1 MAWLL
6 RGVRR
11 KKRMLVLGWDCA
23 APELVFDQFKD
34 VLPVMTKLRQ
44 QGTWGELESSI
55 PCITVPA
62 WSSMLS
68 SRDPGVLGIYGFRN
82 RADYSYRQMT
92 RADSSTVR
100 VRRVWD
106 YLSSAGL
113 ESVLVGVPQTYPVQP
128 VQGTVVS
135 DFMTPG
141 TGSAFTYPAVFK
153 QEVLRVT
160 PDFHFDTQNF
170 RTEDKSHLLQQIID
184 LTEVQFRLLK
194 HCIVTRNWDFFM
206 HVNIGVD
213 RLHHG
218 FWRFHDPHHRLH
230 EPGNPFASVIREY
243 YRMID
248 QMAGELI
255 ELAGDQTAVL
265 LVSDHGVTRMD
276 GGICLNEWLWR
287 EGWLCL
293 RTPPPAGVITPF
305 DQLDVDWTRTRAW
318 GSGGY
323 YGRVF
328 LNVAGRE
335 PDGCI
340 PVSDYEQVRDELAA
354 ALSHIPGPDGMMV
367 GAQVFKPQEIYQA
380 VNNIAPDLIV
390 YFGDLHWRSVGSLG
404 HGSTYTLENDT
415 GPDDANHAQNGMFV
429 LYEPGSRG
437 AGQINGHQLMDIAPT
452 VLHRLGQ
459 KIPATMQGRV
469 LRQ

>member
-1 MAWLL
+1 MWL
-6 RGVRR
+6 RR

-23 APELVFDQFKD
+23 SPELVFDQFQRD
-34 VLPVMTKLRQ
+34 LPVLTRLRQ
-44 QGTWGELESSI
+44 AGTWGELESSV

-62 WSSMLS
+62 WTSMLS

-82 RADYSYRQMT
+82 RADYSYHQMT
-92 RADSSTVR
+92 KADSTV
-100 VRRVWD
+100 VKVKRVWD
-106 YLSSAGL
+106 YLGTARL
-113 ESVLVGVPQTYPVQP
+113 ESVLIGVPQTYPVQP
-128 VQGTVVS
+128 LHGTVVS

-141 TGSAFTYPAVFK
+141 TGSAFTYPAIFK
-153 QEVLRVT
+153 QDVLRVT
-160 PDFHFDTQNF
+160 PDYRFDVQDF
-170 RTEDKSHLLQQIID
+170 RTEDKGRLLQQITD

-194 HCIVTRNWDFFM
+194 HTLMTRSWDFFM

-218 FWRFHDPHHRLH
+218 FWRFHDAQHRLY
-230 EPGNPFASVIREY
+230 EPGNRFAHVVRDY

-255 ELAGDQTAVL
+255 ELAGDQTMVL
-265 LVSDHGVTRMD
+265 VVSDHGVTRMD

-293 RTPPPAGVITPF
+293 RTPPPDGVITPF
-305 DQLDVDWTRTRAW
+305 ERLDVDWSQTYAW

-335 PDGCI
+335 PEGCI
-340 PVSDYEQVRDELAA
+340 PASDYEVVRSELAA
-354 ALSHIPGPDGMMV
+354 ALERIPGPAGVPV
-367 GAQVFKPQEIYQA
+367 GAQVFKPEDIYTTITN
-380 VNNIAPDLIV
+380 VPPDLIV
-390 YFGDLHWRSVGSLG
+390 YFGNLHWRSVGSLG

-429 LYEPGSRG
+429 LYDPGRSG
-437 AGQINGHQLMDIAPT
+437 AGQVWGHQLMDIAPT
-452 VLHRLGQ
+452 ILNRLRQ
-459 KIPATMQGRV
+459 RVPPEMQGR
-469 LRQ
+469 LIG